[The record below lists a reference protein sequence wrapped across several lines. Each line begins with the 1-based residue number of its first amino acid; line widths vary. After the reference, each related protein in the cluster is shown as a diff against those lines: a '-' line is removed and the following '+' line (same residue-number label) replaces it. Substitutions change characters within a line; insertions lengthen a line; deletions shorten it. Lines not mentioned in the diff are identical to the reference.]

1 MAGTAA
7 GIGLLVTTL
16 RSLGEI
22 LKDARDYARETAAEN
37 LKLQDS
43 LRELAALQG
52 KPAPDPGTMR
62 GVMERVMQSAM
73 TEEEATGFEVMW
85 GSAID
90 AARAGGHWHLNAKQE
105 EELKTQAGTFATRNK
120 ISPET
125 MGKWVPLIGKEE
137 DINSPEQMMGKI
149 ALMQEMARTGVG
161 HVEPIYKAAKDLR
174 GQPGQARRR
183 RGRRGDRRATH
194 GHHLVS
200 HHRRGPRRTKQSIR
214 QTFTAIQDPKVM
226 EKLGM
231 KSDED
236 FIARIGH
243 VRAYLNKTRAAGE
256 DDLKAMKKAGF
267 KNQNASLKVVQFA
280 NNVEDMERRAAIVGR
295 GRTPAAQA
303 GARARPG
310 STGHRGEQGISGLT
324 DRSRADRRG

>member
-1 MAGTAA
+1 MTALDAKTDQVKGKLAGLFQPIQRPAATFERHLVDQLRLLGQVSTQLEGTTTRLSEMGAAATTAGTGLRGIRAPADAASGSLGRMAGTAA

-174 GQPGQARRR
+174 GNLVKPGGGGPAQIAEQLMAIISS
-183 RGRRGDRRATH
+183 AT
-194 GHHLVS
+194 
-200 HHRRGPRRTKQSIR
+200 ID
-214 QTFTAIQDPKVM
+214 AD
-226 EKLGM
+226 
-231 KSDED
+231 
-236 FIARIGH
+236 
-243 VRAYLNKTRAAGE
+243 
-256 DDLKAMKKAGF
+256 
-267 KNQNASLKVVQFA
+267 
-280 NNVEDMERRAAIVGR
+280 
-295 GRTPAAQA
+295 PAAKA
-303 GARARPG
+303 EYPPDVHRDPG
-310 STGHRGEQGISGLT
+310 PEGDGKTGHEVR
-324 DRSRADRRG
+324 